1 MIRALQTKR
10 EALDEA
16 ILVFERLAHAEGL
29 SNKEHGSG
37 ETSEKPARKGTRQA
51 SPAQVQEQP

>member
-10 EALDEA
+10 EVLDEA

-29 SNKEHGSG
+29 TIREHAS
-37 ETSEKPARKGTRQA
+37 SDNAEKPSRKGARQA
-51 SPAQVQEQP
+51 SPAQAEEQP